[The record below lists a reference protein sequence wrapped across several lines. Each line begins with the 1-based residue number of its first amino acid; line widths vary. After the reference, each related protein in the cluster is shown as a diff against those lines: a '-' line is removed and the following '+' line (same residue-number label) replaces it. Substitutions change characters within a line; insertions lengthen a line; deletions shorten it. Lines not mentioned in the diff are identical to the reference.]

1 MKSDFFIDR
10 PVFSTV
16 ISVIIVLVGFIGLT
30 LLPIDQYPK
39 IVPPVVKVSASYPGA
54 SAQTVA
60 QAVATPIE
68 QELNGTPGM
77 LYMESTNSNSG
88 GFSATITFDISTNPD
103 LAAVE
108 VQNRVKQA
116 EARLPAEV
124 VQNGI
129 SVEKEASSRL
139 MTVTILSDDPKFDE
153 IYLSNYATLNVLDM
167 LRRVPGVGRVS
178 NVGSRY
184 YAMQIWVQPDKLA
197 SLGLTVQDLQ
207 KALKD
212 QNRESA
218 AGVLGQQ
225 PIDGVDVTI
234 PIIATG
240 RLSSVSQFEN
250 IVVRA
255 GADGSII
262 RLKDVARVSLEAQSY
277 NTESGI
283 NGGNAAVMY
292 VYMLPGAN
300 AMEVADNVKATLEE
314 ISRNFPEGITYDI
327 PFDMT
332 TYISESIH
340 EVYKTLFEALF
351 LVILVVFLS
360 LQSWRATLIPA
371 IAVPISLVGT
381 FGVMLVFGFSLNM
394 MTLLGLVLAIGIV
407 VDDAIVVVENVDRI
421 MEEEH
426 LSPYEA
432 TKKAMGNI
440 AGALIATS
448 LVLCAVFVPV
458 SFLSGITGQLFRQF
472 TVTIAVSVIIS
483 TIVALTLS
491 PVMCSLFLK
500 PARQGEQKNII
511 FRKINEGLAA
521 GNNFFSRMIRAC
533 LDHSGRTYAV
543 FGVSIVL
550 IWLIGSALPQS
561 FMPKEDQGYFT
572 VELELPVGAT
582 LERTRAVTDRA
593 MDFLMR
599 QPDIQYV
606 LNVTGSSPR
615 IGTSQSNSQL
625 TVILKPWDERKETDI
640 NKVMS
645 MIRDTLSLY
654 PESKVYIS
662 TPAVIPGLGTSGG
675 ISMVLEAKGDAG
687 YEDLHRAADTLLYYA
702 SKRKEL
708 TGVSASMQRD
718 IPQLFFDADRDK
730 IQMIGVPLSDV
741 FSTLKA
747 FTGSIYVND
756 FNMFNR
762 VYRVYVQADAPYREH
777 KENLNLFFVRSSSGV
792 MVPVNALGTTSYTTG
807 PGSITRFNMYY
818 AVTITCEAAHG
829 YSTGQA
835 MDVLEETAR
844 EHLPDNIGIEWS
856 GLSYQ
861 EKKEGG
867 QTGLVL
873 GLALLFVFLFLAA
886 QYESW
891 SIPIAVILTLPIGIA
906 GAYLGVWILGYE
918 SNVYFQIGLVMLV
931 GLVAKN
937 AILIV
942 EFAKDEVAKG
952 VPLEAA
958 ALDAFRLRFR
968 PIVMTSLAF
977 ILGML
982 PLVFASGPG
991 SASRQNIGTGVFF
1004 GMIVAILVGIVFVP
1018 FFFVRIYR
1026 LKERIAARKRK
1037 KQMQKHEKG
1046 SGSSAVL
1053 MISAVLLIGGMSVS
1067 CSPSKHCAKPELDLP
1082 ETYTVT
1088 SGTDSLTL
1096 ADVEWWKL
1104 FPDTTLHNLINEA
1117 LTYNKDLLVAAER
1130 LKEMEYRY
1138 RIQKSKLWPSL
1149 SANGYGG
1156 SEYMNYDR
1164 SGMSPDPEYGLKLNF
1179 TWEID
1184 LWGHIRWANREKL
1197 AEYLASVEAQRALRI
1212 SLIAEV
1218 ARAYFELQ
1226 ALDNELQIVR
1236 KTLESRDEGV
1246 SKAKLRLDGGLTSD
1260 IPYQQALVE
1269 RATTAALVP
1278 DLERQIAI
1286 KESELAFITGSY
1298 PKVMERSH
1306 VPLELS
1312 YRSEIPIGV
1321 PSQLL
1326 ERRPD
1331 LRQAEQDLRAAE
1343 AAVGVAQAERFPTF
1357 TISLAGGTETNILKN
1372 IISAPYYMFNTAV
1385 AAPLFQFG
1393 RRKANFKAAIAV
1405 YNQKKLE
1412 YEKSVMQAFKEVYDA
1427 TVSYNSAIRNTALK
1441 FDLQEASKQ
1450 YVSLTS
1456 LQYINGVIGYIDVL
1470 DAQRNYFSS
1479 QVELSNAI
1487 MNEYQVLVDL
1497 YKALGGGWNH
1507 EGEIQKGEIQ
1517 KDEKDDK
1524 DR

>member
-16 ISVIIVLVGFIGLT
+16 ISVIIVLVGIIGLT
-30 LLPIDQYPK
+30 LLPIDQYPN
-39 IVPPVVKVSASYPGA
+39 IVPPVVRVTASYPGA

-77 LYMESTNSNSG
+77 LYMESKNTNSGSFTAN
-88 GFSATITFDISTNPD
+88 ITFDISSNPD

-116 EARLPAEV
+116 EARLPVEV

-129 SVEKEASSRL
+129 SVEKVAANKL
-139 MTVTILSDDPKFDE
+139 VTVTLLTDDPKFDE

-225 PIDGVDVTI
+225 PIENVDVTI
-234 PIIATG
+234 PITATG

-250 IVVRA
+250 IVIRA
-255 GADGSII
+255 GQDGSII

-283 NGGNAAVMY
+283 NGGNAAVMD

-300 AMEVADNVKATLEE
+300 ALEVAENVKKEMQE
-314 ISRNFPEGITYDI
+314 ISKSFPEGITYDI

-340 EVYKTLFEALF
+340 HVYKTLFEALL

-371 IAVPISLVGT
+371 IAVPISLIGT
-381 FGVMLVFGFSLNM
+381 FGVMLIFGFSLNM
-394 MTLLGLVLAIGIV
+394 MTLLGLILAIGIV

-421 MEEEH
+421 MREEH

-432 TKKAMGNI
+432 TKKAMQGI
-440 AGALIATS
+440 GGALIAMS

-491 PVMCSLFLK
+491 PVMCSIFLK
-500 PARQGEQKNII
+500 PPQPDEKKNFI
-511 FRKINEGLAA
+511 FRKINEGLAS
-521 GNNFFSRMIRAC
+521 GNRFYEKMIRAS
-533 LDHSGRTYAV
+533 LHHRRRMAAF
-543 FGVSIVL
+543 FGVTIIG
-550 IWLIGSALPQS
+550 IWVFSSLVPSS

-582 LERTRAVTDRA
+582 LERTRIVTDRA
-593 MDFLMR
+593 MAFLMR
-599 QPDIQYV
+599 QPDVQYV
-606 LNVTGSSPR
+606 LNVTGTSPR
-615 IGTSQSNSQL
+615 VGSNQSNSQL
-625 TVILKPWDERKETDI
+625 TVILKPWKERKETDI
-640 NKVMS
+640 NKTMETV
-645 MIRDTLSLY
+645 RDSLSVY

-675 ISMVLEAKGDAG
+675 FSMVLEARGDAT
-687 YEDLHRAADTLLYYA
+687 YEDLQRAADTLMFYA
-702 SKRKEL
+702 SQRKEF
-708 TGVSASMQRD
+708 TGLSTNVTRD

-730 IQMIGVPLSDV
+730 IQMIGVPLADV

-762 VYRVYVQADAPYREH
+762 VYRVYIQADAPYRAH
-777 KENLNLFFVRSSSGV
+777 KDNLNLFFVKSSNGT
-792 MVPVNALGTTSYTTG
+792 MVPVNALGSTQYTTG
-807 PGSITRFNMYY
+807 PGTINRFNMYY
-818 AVTITCEAAHG
+818 AITVNGEAAHG
-829 YSTGQA
+829 YSSGQA
-835 MDVLEETAR
+835 MDLLESIAR

-867 QTGLVL
+867 QTGVVL

-891 SIPIAVILTLPIGIA
+891 SIPIAVLLSLPIAIA
-906 GAYLGVWILGYE
+906 GAYLGVWALGYE
-918 SNVYFQIGLVMLV
+918 ANVYFLIGLVMLV

-942 EFAKDEVAKG
+942 EFAKEEVEKG
-952 VPLEAA
+952 KPLEEAA
-958 ALDAFRLRFR
+958 VTAAHLRFR

-982 PLVFASGPG
+982 PLVFATGPG
-991 SASRQNIGTGVFF
+991 SASRQDIGTGVFF
-1004 GMIVAILVGIVFVP
+1004 GMIVAITAGIVFVP
-1018 FFFVRIYR
+1018 FFFVQIYKLR
-1026 LKERIAARKRK
+1026 EKMSGKRK
-1037 KQMQKHEKG
+1037 KNKS
-1046 SGSSAVL
+1046 SGAAAA
-1053 MISAVLLIGGMSVS
+1053 IAALIVAGGLGVS
-1067 CSPSKHCAKPELDLP
+1067 CSPAKHCAAPQLDLP
-1082 ETYTVT
+1082 ETFVA
-1088 SGTDSLTL
+1088 SDQTDTLTW
-1096 ADVEWWKL
+1096 ADVEWWKIY
-1104 FPDTTLHNLINEA
+1104 PDTTLHSLIKQA
-1117 LTYNKDLLVAAER
+1117 LEYNKDMLAAAER
-1130 LKEMEYRY
+1130 LREMEYRY
-1138 RIQKSKLWPSL
+1138 KIQRSQLWPSI
-1149 SANGYGG
+1149 SASVYGKNEYTNYSGKEPANDPVASVLG
-1156 SEYMNYDR
+1156 SF
-1164 SGMSPDPEYGLKLNF
+1164 S
-1179 TWEID
+1179 WEID
-1184 LWGHIRWANREKL
+1184 LWGNLRWASREKL
-1197 AEYLASVEAQRALRI
+1197 AEYFASVEAQRALKI

-1218 ARAYFELQ
+1218 ANAYFDLQ
-1226 ALDNELQIVR
+1226 ALDNELLIVR
-1236 KTLESRDEGV
+1236 RTLETRDEGV
-1246 SKAKLRLDGGLTSD
+1246 QKARIRLDGGLTSD

-1278 DLERQIAI
+1278 ELEREVAM
-1286 KESELAFITGSY
+1286 KESELAFLTGSY
-1298 PKVMERSH
+1298 PRHIERSRI
-1306 VPLELS
+1306 PLELS
-1312 YRSEIPIGV
+1312 YRKEIPVGV

-1326 ERRPD
+1326 TRRPD
-1331 LRQAEQDLRAAE
+1331 LRQAEQELRAAE
-1343 AAVGVAQAERFPTF
+1343 AAVGVAQAERFPSF
-1357 TISLAGGTETNILKN
+1357 TITFDGGTETNTLAN
-1372 IISAPYYMFNTAV
+1372 IIKAPYYYLLGNFV
-1385 AAPLFQFG
+1385 APVFEFG
-1393 RRKANFKAAIAV
+1393 KRRANFKAAIAE
-1405 YNQKKLE
+1405 YNQARLN
-1412 YEKSVMQAFKEVYDA
+1412 YEKDVLQAFKEVYDA
-1427 TVSYNSAIRNTALK
+1427 VVSYNSAVENTSLK

-1450 YVSLTS
+1450 YVALAN
-1456 LQYINGVIGYIDVL
+1456 LQYINGAISYMDVL
-1470 DAQRNYFSS
+1470 DAQRAYFSS

-1487 MNEYQVLVDL
+1487 MQEYKVLVDL
-1497 YKALGGGWNH
+1497 YKALGGGWNAA
-1507 EGEIQKGEIQ
+1507 EETSE
-1517 KDEKDDK
+1517 ETPE
-1524 DR
+1524 